1 MERCGKMSRLQWQMQ
16 SFLYFL
22 AKEFASFVHKLKPD
36 VGVEICRWKVHATLK
51 SSSQSRMALK

>member
-22 AKEFASFVHKLKPD
+22 AKEFASFVHKL
-36 VGVEICRWKVHATLK
+36 I
-51 SSSQSRMALK
+51 ALLVYTRKCTILGNAPLGLGLSL